1 MAVQPTIQCPKIVK
15 VIQGEQAI
23 ISCNVT
29 GDPTP
34 NITWTKESQ
43 FGNVI
48 CHNSTLVMDN
58 VHISDGGKYKIT
70 ANNGRSTSDV
80 VKLEILCK
88 YYLLLHYTNETHCLM
103 PVKRAFRKSK
113 MLFKVLTL
121 L

>member
-1 MAVQPTIQCPKIVK
+1 MTVQPTIQCPKIVK

-34 NITWTKESQ
+34 NITWIRESH

-48 CHNSTLVMDN
+48 SLNSTLVINN
-58 VHISDGGKYKIT
+58 VLIYDGGMYKIT
-70 ANNGRSTSDV
+70 ANNGRNTIDV

-88 YYLLLHYTNETHCLM
+88 YNLLLHYTN
-103 PVKRAFRKSK
+103 
-113 MLFKVLTL
+113 
-121 L
+121 

>member
-34 NITWTKESQ
+34 NITWIRESH

-48 CHNSTLVMDN
+48 CHNSTLVIYN
-58 VHISDGGKYKIT
+58 VRISDGGKYKII
-70 ANNGRSTSDV
+70 ANNGRSTSGV
-80 VKLEILCK
+80 VNLEVLCK
-88 YYLLLHYTNETHCLM
+88 YYLLLHCTN
-103 PVKRAFRKSK
+103 
-113 MLFKVLTL
+113 
-121 L
+121 